1 MNVVRPPVVTVK
13 IANLARA
20 AHVAAA
26 AVLHTQKAKNA
37 AALRNRPAKRSRKN
51 SMIQALERAPFIL

>member
-20 AHVAAA
+20 AHVVAA
-26 AVLHTQKAKNA
+26 AVLHIQKAKNA
-37 AALRNRPAKRSRKN
+37 VALLNRPAKRNPKN
-51 SMIQALERAPFIL
+51 SMIKALERAPFY